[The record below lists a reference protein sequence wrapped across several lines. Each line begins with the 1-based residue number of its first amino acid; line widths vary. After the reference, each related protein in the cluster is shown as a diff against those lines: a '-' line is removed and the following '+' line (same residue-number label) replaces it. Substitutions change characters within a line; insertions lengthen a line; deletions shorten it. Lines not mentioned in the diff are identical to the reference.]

1 MERPVEGRGVGDAL
15 QNLAGLLPNITLPS
29 FDMFKK
35 ILIVVIVI
43 VVLVIIGFLMW
54 YFKT

>member
-1 MERPVEGRGVGDAL
+1 LERPVEGRGVGDAL